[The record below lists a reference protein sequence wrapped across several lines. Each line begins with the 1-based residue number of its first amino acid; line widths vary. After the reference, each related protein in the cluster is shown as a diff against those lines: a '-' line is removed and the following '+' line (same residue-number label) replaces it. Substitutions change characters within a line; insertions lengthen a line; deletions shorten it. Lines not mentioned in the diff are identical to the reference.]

1 MGLDSPET
9 GKALGWMILAEIT
22 RSKPQPVPLLYS
34 SILNLNTYY
43 LHLLLVC
50 LFSIISPPYLWI
62 LIIGSTIRAAT
73 QSNKPGN
80 SPQWPVV
87 LQDQTFS
94 DRPTTP
100 VTVIFSF
107 TCSRPYGPWH
117 ALPLQKLCPDG
128 EAQTALASFRRVWA
142 KRDPLLW
149 LKDEPPPQ
157 CSHKTDSY
165 LATYL
170 LPLNVTSVPGGHD
183 TDVME
188 QSLLHL
194 CSRTNAT
201 YGIFSSPCQQGSHRL
216 RFLIYNLYVNVAQ
229 G

>member
-1 MGLDSPET
+1 MWTRQRDSRAHSSDLYQGRVLNSTIGTAHNWMGLDSPET
-9 GKALGWMILAEIT
+9 GKALGWMILADIT

-34 SILNLNTYY
+34 SILNLNTDY
-43 LHLLLVC
+43 LHFLLVC

-62 LIIGSTIRAAT
+62 LFIGSTIGAAT

-128 EAQTALASFRRVWA
+128 
-142 KRDPLLW
+142 
-149 LKDEPPPQ
+149 
-157 CSHKTDSY
+157 
-165 LATYL
+165 
-170 LPLNVTSVPGGHD
+170 
-183 TDVME
+183 
-188 QSLLHL
+188 
-194 CSRTNAT
+194 
-201 YGIFSSPCQQGSHRL
+201 
-216 RFLIYNLYVNVAQ
+216 
-229 G
+229 